1 MNHVKF
7 LSICLSFWLL
17 LLIYPQIIVAQDESG
32 LFINLL
38 TGNPPETSLV
48 IKDPFGR
55 RTGIYKF
62 DGRDPKIVFEEI
74 PNSSKGYEGSPGNV
88 ETDEPATTGRVY
100 VEINRYVSSGT
111 YLVEIYGLTNSIY
124 EMNIDLRNSFGDFG
138 SILLVKGYITSGT
151 TQQYPLY
158 IDPTPGAPAP
168 VITKI
173 VTFQTLRDDF
183 NVAQKINQIGDDKFV
198 NSLIRMVNIAE
209 KLYNRCENIKD
220 KEKDEN
226 KQDKRKKL
234 CYRPV
239 IMILE
244 LIKKRL
250 EIANRIC
257 DNPNECKMKCKDKD
271 ECDEEKVFE
280 NFRKGNIKEDGI
292 KEFFSEWDKDEWH
305 KHKKMCKRFVT
316 DEALKIISEDID
328 WLIKSIGV
336 EKDKPE
342 K

>member
-1 MNHVKF
+1 
-7 LSICLSFWLL
+7 

-151 TQQYPLY
+151 TQQYHLY
-158 IDPTPGAPAP
+158 IEPTPGAPAP
-168 VITKI
+168 TITKE
-173 VTFQTLRDDF
+173 VTFQLLRDDLT
-183 NVAQKINQIGDDKFV
+183 VAQKLNQIGDDKFV
-198 NSLIRMVNIAE
+198 NSLIRMINIAE
-209 KLYNRCENIKD
+209 KLTEKCKKYEDKNKHKRCTPAIAVLKMF
-220 KEKDEN
+220 
-226 KQDKRKKL
+226 
-234 CYRPV
+234 
-239 IMILE
+239 I
-244 LIKKRL
+244 KRL
-250 EIANRIC
+250 EIVNKIC
-257 DNPNECKMKCKDKD
+257 DNPNECKSKCKKKED
-271 ECDEEKVFE
+271 CDEDLEFN
-280 NFRKGNIKEDGI
+280 NFRKENIKD
-292 KEFFSEWDKDEWH
+292 KELKDFFEEWDKDEWH
-305 KHKKMCKRFVT
+305 KHKKMCKKFVT
-316 DEALKIISEDID
+316 DEALKIISEDIE

-336 EKDKPE
+336 EKDKL
-342 K
+342 KDKLDKD